1 MHNEISA
8 RMKGGARQGFPTS
21 ESKVGAMRFIHKHGQ
36 AATMQGCD

>member
-1 MHNEISA
+1 MHDEVSA
-8 RMKGGARQGFPTS
+8 RMEGRARQRFPTC